1 MFQKYF
7 FIGNYL
13 LIILVGILYWYKLK
27 QSLPLKLFMWF
38 LVYSLITE
46 IVGTYFAF
54 YAKINTALIYNT
66 WNLISYLFYSYLFLV
81 IIKNKTKRKV
91 IFYLTLTYLI
101 YELVNTLFYQN
112 YLTDVYAYSTILIK
126 IFLVITILMYFLELL
141 KSDLI
146 LNVKESMF
154 FWISL
159 GVLIYSIGF
168 IPVFVLAKL
177 IDYQ

>member
-66 WNLISYLFYSYLFLV
+66 WNLISYLFYS
-81 IIKNKTKRKV
+81 
-91 IFYLTLTYLI
+91 
-101 YELVNTLFYQN
+101 
-112 YLTDVYAYSTILIK
+112 
-126 IFLVITILMYFLELL
+126 
-141 KSDLI
+141 
-146 LNVKESMF
+146 
-154 FWISL
+154 
-159 GVLIYSIGF
+159 
-168 IPVFVLAKL
+168 
-177 IDYQ
+177 